1 MRKNVIAA
9 KKYSQFSF
17 ETCNLLDFQQMN
29 VGDIVYGK
37 IQSLQ
42 TGGHLLRLLCT
53 QPPNFHIFS
62 DVKARVTFITI
73 FHRS

>member
-1 MRKNVIAA
+1 
-9 KKYSQFSF
+9 
-17 ETCNLLDFQQMN
+17 MN

-62 DVKARVTFITI
+62 DVKARVTFKTS
-73 FHRS
+73 FQR